1 MSGEPDQTQ
10 SQFAILKSRSF
21 LPLFVTQA
29 ISAFNDNAVRNGIA
43 ILITYDL
50 AVRFHFDAALFV
62 QAGLALFML
71 PYFLFSAIAGQ
82 LADKYDKAKV
92 ARWVKLF
99 DLVAMVFGGL
109 SLYLENPYMHLTVLF
124 LAGTTAAFFGP
135 IKYGVL
141 PQYLKRE
148 ELIAIMAKTD
158 KAEKARDESRTELE
172 KLKVESSKLKELFQN
187 EWNDV
192 VEKSLKEQNETTIS
206 LMEKDKIDA
215 AVKLVSVKEDTIS
228 ITKSGKKDKNAK
240 NSSERKGDVTSK
252 TPGQYVD
259 PEANSYA
266 NKLRSTVARAAWSV
280 ARDTGS
286 IHVSMQKVQQYEEAL
301 ATVKEAIGMNGSL

>member
-1 MSGEPDQTQ
+1 MSGEPEQTQ

-99 DLVAMVFGGL
+99 DLAAMVFGGL

-148 ELIAIMAKTD
+148 ELIAGNALI
-158 KAEKARDESRTELE
+158 ELGTF
-172 KLKVESSKLKELFQN
+172 VTIGVAILF
-187 EWNDV
+187 
-192 VEKSLKEQNETTIS
+192 
-206 LMEKDKIDA
+206 
-215 AVKLVSVKEDTIS
+215 
-228 ITKSGKKDKNAK
+228 
-240 NSSERKGDVTSK
+240 K
-252 TPGQYVD
+252 TPDSRQ
-259 PEANSYA
+259 AS
-266 NKLRSTVARAAWSV
+266 ARAIDETHAK
-280 ARDTGS
+280 A
-286 IHVSMQKVQQYEEAL
+286 
-301 ATVKEAIGMNGSL
+301 

>member
-148 ELIAIMAKTD
+148 ELIAGNALIELGTFVTILLGTLFGGFLVLQGVGRDILAISIIVLAVIAYGCSFLMPSAPGNLSIKFDWNIPRATLNKLAD
-158 KAEKARDESRTELE
+158 ERSSIEAELASGKASPTQIAELGKRLKGIHDELE
-172 KLKVESSKLKELFQN
+172 NAELRWL
-187 EWNDV
+187 ELSAEV
-192 VEKSLKEQNETTIS
+192 
-206 LMEKDKIDA
+206 DA
-215 AVKLVSVKEDTIS
+215 I
-228 ITKSGKKDKNAK
+228 
-240 NSSERKGDVTSK
+240 
-252 TPGQYVD
+252 
-259 PEANSYA
+259 YA
-266 NKLRSTVARAAWSV
+266 AA
-280 ARDTGS
+280 
-286 IHVSMQKVQQYEEAL
+286 
-301 ATVKEAIGMNGSL
+301 